1 MTSKIVK
8 SVCGV
13 AAMVTMFAPSLSLGQ
28 DWPQWRGVNR
38 DGEASSF
45 ESPSTWPGA
54 LDKQWTVDVGLG
66 YAPPLIVGNRV
77 YVFARQGDDEV
88 MMALRAQSGEEIW
101 RTAYAAPFTMNPAT
115 APHREGP
122 KATPTY
128 ADGRIFALGISGIV
142 TAFEAESGRQLWQY
156 PAWPVEP
163 LFHTSMSPVV
173 DGDIMILHVGGHDDG
188 ALTAFEVGSGDIRWT
203 WTGDG
208 PAYGSPMI
216 VEFEGERQVVVFT
229 QENLVG
235 VSVATGELLW
245 RRPFTTSSVTTSQT
259 PNIFNDMVIQTG
271 RGNGITA
278 FRVIREGNAWTT
290 EDVWHTDD
298 VSLHM
303 ANAVVSDGVMYGLSH
318 LNSGQY
324 FGLDLTTGAVLW
336 TSAPRQA
343 AHASLVRT
351 DGAILSLEDDGELVV
366 LERSWTAFA
375 PLRRYD
381 VGGGGDA
388 DDKADIESIEDIETW
403 TLPTVSGNRLFVK
416 DVRTLALWTV
426 D

>member
-1 MTSKIVK
+1 MVK

-13 AAMVTMFAPSLSLGQ
+13 AAMVIMLAPSSSLGQ

-45 ESPSTWPGA
+45 ESPSTWPDA

-66 YAPPLIVGNRV
+66 YASPLIVGNRV
-77 YVFARQGDDEV
+77 YAFARQGDDEV
-88 MMALRAQSGEEIW
+88 LMALQAGTGEEIW
-101 RTAYAAPFTMNPAT
+101 RTAYPAPFTMNPAT
-115 APHREGP
+115 APHRGGP

-128 ADGRIFALGISGIV
+128 ADGRIFTLGISGIV
-142 TAFEAESGRQLWQY
+142 TAFDAEGGRQLWQY

-163 LFHTSMSPVV
+163 LYHTSMSPVV

-188 ALTAFEVGSGDIRWT
+188 ALTAFGVASGDIRWT

-235 VSVATGELLW
+235 VSVATGELRW
-245 RRPFTTSSVTTSQT
+245 RRPFTTRSITTSQT
-259 PNIFNDMVIQTG
+259 PNIFGNLVIQTG

-278 FRVIREGNAWTT
+278 FRVLREGNAWTT

-351 DGAILSLEDDGELVV
+351 GGAILSLEDDGELVV
-366 LERSWTAFA
+366 LERSRTAFT

-381 VGGGGDA
+381 VGGG
-388 DDKADIESIEDIETW
+388 DDVETW